1 MIETDSATP
10 TTLAH
15 WKPRFF
21 TIWTGQALSLIG
33 SALTQFVLLWWITQT
48 TNSVSALSFAAL
60 MGLLPTAIFSPFGG
74 ALADRWS
81 RRTIMIVADAI
92 TAACMVILI
101 LLFAADRIE
110 LWHVYLLMFVR
121 ATMQSFQQPAAMAS
135 TANLVPGDWLARV
148 GGMNQSLQGIMTV
161 VAAPLGAL
169 ALAFLPLEGA
179 LMIDVVTALLG
190 IVPLLFYRIPQPR
203 APAHAPQHS
212 LLAEI
217 REGARYVAHRRS
229 WLMLFGVSGLVVL
242 TVMPTFA
249 LTPLLVKQHF
259 GGGVNE
265 VALMEA
271 MAGVGIILGGLL
283 VVVWTIPARRIVTV
297 MVSFAISC
305 GAVAL
310 TAMAP
315 SNMLLLAVFWWFVS
329 GVTYSTGNAP
339 MMAIVQINIPNVL
352 QGRVISLLNMVY
364 GLAGPIG
371 LALAAPLGE
380 LVGVQNLY
388 IIGGTLSALVCL
400 AGLCSPALRNIERV

>member
-1 MIETDSATP
+1 MIETDSTAP
-10 TTLAH
+10 TSLVH

-33 SALTQFVLLWWITQT
+33 SALTQFVLLWWITQS

-81 RRTIMIVADAI
+81 RRTIMIVADAV

-101 LLFAADRIE
+101 LLFASDRIE

-135 TANLVPGDWLARV
+135 VANLVPTDWLSRA

-203 APAHAPQHS
+203 TPAHAAQQS

-229 WLMLFGVSGLVVL
+229 WLMLFAVSGLVVL

-271 MAGVGIILGGLL
+271 MAGVGVILGGLL
-283 VVVWTIPARRIVTV
+283 VAVWTIPARRIATV

-329 GVTYSTGNAP
+329 GASYSTGNAP

-352 QGRVISLLNMVY
+352 QGRVISLLNMLY

-371 LALAAPLGE
+371 LALAAPVGE